1 MPTELQYFQ
10 QVDQNRIKESL
21 PLILEYLTSN
31 AVELQNE
38 AITVLLDLTPLGIY
52 YLILLLMIL

>member
-1 MPTELQYFQ
+1 VPTELQYFQ
-10 QVDQNRIKESL
+10 QVDQDRIKESL

-38 AITVLLDLTPLGIY
+38 AITVLLDLTPLGS
-52 YLILLLMIL
+52 